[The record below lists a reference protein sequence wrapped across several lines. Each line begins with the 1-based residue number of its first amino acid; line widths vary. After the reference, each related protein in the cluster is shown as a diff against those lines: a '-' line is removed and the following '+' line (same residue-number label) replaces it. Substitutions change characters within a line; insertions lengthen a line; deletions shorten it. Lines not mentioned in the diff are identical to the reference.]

1 MWYRRTHFLLDNDG
15 IDSLFKIFGTKTNKY
30 VSITMMKHKTTLY
43 MYVSGAEEK
52 KKTNIN

>member
-43 MYVSGAEEK
+43 MYVSGAEERK
-52 KKTNIN
+52 NEH